1 MQFPKMILTC
11 ICICLLPLCPSQAQE
26 ISGTWLGN
34 YNKRNKHELKMDI
47 ELYNDSLIR
56 GVRTQYY
63 GNGKY
68 ESFSISGTFNKHD
81 STVIINED
89 AALSQNADGFGDK
102 GSYFLRLFV
111 YSDKMRLQGEWKNSG
126 QSWFTSM
133 SSKVVLEKDLVV
145 ASSSRRRKP
154 DIVHTVY
161 IDKTDADSIKIEVW
175 DYERIDNDIISV
187 FLNDSLVLDKW
198 KISGSPK
205 VIYLSLNTAQQEYI
219 ISMVA
224 ESQGAIPPCTA
235 DIRIVTRHKTEKF
248 KLKSDTGQNAG
259 IAIRLK

>member
-1 MQFPKMILTC
+1 MRFPQIILTYL
-11 ICICLLPLCPSQAQE
+11 CLLPVFSSQAQE
-26 ISGTWLGN
+26 ISGTWVGN
-34 YNKRNKHELKMDI
+34 YNKVSKNELKMNI

-63 GNGKY
+63 SNGRH
-68 ESFSISGTFNKHD
+68 ESFSISGTFDKHD
-81 STVIINED
+81 STVIIYED
-89 AALSQNADGFGDK
+89 SALSQNADGFGDK
-102 GSYFLRLFV
+102 GSYFMRLFV
-111 YSDKMRLQGEWKNSG
+111 YSDKMRLQGKWKNSG

-161 IDKTDADSIKIEVW
+161 IDKRDADSIKIEVW

-198 KISGSPK
+198 KISDVPK
-205 VIYLSLNTAQQEYI
+205 VIYLSLNTVEQEYI

-235 DIRIVTRHKTEKF
+235 DITIVTRQKNEIF
-248 KLKSDTGQNAG
+248 KLQSNAGKDAG